1 MKNKREKY
9 SLYIT
14 VVCLFALQVYN
25 CGDQQPKNTVI
36 KDTYFE
42 YAKPE
47 DVGVDSTSLNK
58 ITQEI
63 KKWVENGDPVGAE
76 FLVIK
81 NRKIIKHETFG
92 WMNREKKIPVK
103 RNTICRVR
111 SMTKPFIGT
120 AILILEEQGKLKL
133 DDPISK
139 YLPSFDNEKSG
150 KITIRQMLTHT
161 AGFRQDAYPR
171 PLSVCKSLRE
181 AVDIVGKQGPP
192 DQPGTKF
199 TYSDKDS
206 STLGAVV
213 AEVSGV
219 PVEEFIQ
226 TRLFTP
232 LGMKNSFC
240 NYKETDPRRG
250 NVSCTYR
257 KASGGFV
264 KYWDPSQPQ
273 RLRFF
278 RASGGIYSTPMD
290 YAKFLPP

>member
-1 MKNKREKY
+1 MTLTIKKHILSLFLVLEKQRDFFYNAFMKSKTKVY

-14 VVCLFALQVYN
+14 VFCLFALLVYN
-25 CGDQQPKNTVI
+25 FGSSQPKTTP
-36 KDTYFE
+36 KKGTYFE

-47 DVGVDSTSLNK
+47 DVGVASASLDQ
-58 ITQEI
+58 ITEEI

-92 WMNREKKIPVK
+92 WMNREEKIPVK
-103 RNTICRVR
+103 RNTICRIR

-120 AILILEEQGKLKL
+120 AVLMLAEEGKLKI

-206 STLGAVV
+206 STLGKLEGARQVIFNFNFLIN
-213 AEVSGV
+213 EK
-219 PVEEFIQ
+219 
-226 TRLFTP
+226 LK
-232 LGMKNSFC
+232 M
-240 NYKETDPRRG
+240 RR
-250 NVSCTYR
+250 
-257 KASGGFV
+257 K
-264 KYWDPSQPQ
+264 
-273 RLRFF
+273 
-278 RASGGIYSTPMD
+278 
-290 YAKFLPP
+290 